1 MDTFAADLVYAV
13 RMLRKNPG
21 FAAIAIAALAL
32 GIGANTAI
40 FTVVDSVLLKP
51 LPYSRPDRIVKVHRQ
66 YPNGHGDS
74 VSIPKYFVWT
84 HSHVFEAITLY
95 GQSGPGMNL
104 GSEDRHEQV
113 KVLSVSHG
121 FFPVFGVSPMQGR
134 VFTPAEDV
142 PNGPALAVMS
152 FNLWQRRF
160 NADPAMVGRAI
171 PLNGVPHTVIGIL
184 PKGFASDPPADL
196 WIPMRADPYST
207 NQGHYLAVAARL
219 KPGVT
224 LGQARADMKIVGE
237 EFRRAYPTW
246 MDKTES
252 AGVTPMQEAVVGEIR
267 TALLVLLGAVVFV
280 LLIACA
286 NVANLLLA
294 RAAVRQ
300 REMAVRAA
308 VGASR
313 WRVLRQLLT
322 ESVLLAGIG
331 GVVGFALGSWGVRA
345 LLLLVP
351 GNIPRMTAADGVSTV
366 VPPLDWRVAT
376 FTIGIALLTGILF
389 GLLPAWH
396 ISKTDLASSLKE
408 GGGRSGTGRRQN
420 LARSI
425 LVIAEIALALVLLV
439 GAALMI
445 RTFKGLSA
453 VNPGIDTHHILT
465 METSMS
471 SGAYSTTAKASGFSK
486 QVVDRIE
493 GLPGVEAATMT
504 VMLPAAGSGGIDLPF
519 NIVGKTPAKGD
530 QYNGDEQYRWVSPHY
545 FQVFRIPLLRGRV
558 FRETDTANSLPVV
571 VINEKMAKQYWPKED
586 PVGQVI
592 VIGKGLGP
600 QFDDRPR
607 QIAGVVATTHETGL
621 ANGPQGVMYLPQSQ
635 IPEGLT
641 TLANSVL
648 PTAWAVRTAGDPM
661 GMRAAIEHEFHT
673 VDSMITVTN
682 QKTMEQVLAKS
693 MARQSFNM
701 LLLSIFAAIALLL
714 AAIGIYGLMS
724 YSVEQR
730 VQEIG
735 IRMALGS
742 SRGQMVRLVM
752 GQGMRLAGT
761 GVALGLALAYGV
773 TKVLSSLLFGVKAGD
788 LATFAVV
795 AAMLTAVALLASYVP
810 ARRAASTDPSRALR
824 V

>member
-1 MDTFAADLVYAV
+1 
-13 RMLRKNPG
+13 
-21 FAAIAIAALAL
+21 
-32 GIGANTAI
+32 
-40 FTVVDSVLLKP
+40 
-51 LPYSRPDRIVKVHRQ
+51 
-66 YPNGHGDS
+66 
-74 VSIPKYFVWT
+74 
-84 HSHVFEAITLY
+84 
-95 GQSGPGMNL
+95 
-104 GSEDRHEQV
+104 
-113 KVLSVSHG
+113 
-121 FFPVFGVSPMQGR
+121 
-134 VFTPAEDV
+134 
-142 PNGPALAVMS
+142 
-152 FNLWQRRF
+152 
-160 NADPAMVGRAI
+160 
-171 PLNGVPHTVIGIL
+171 
-184 PKGFASDPPADL
+184 
-196 WIPMRADPYST
+196 
-207 NQGHYLAVAARL
+207 
-219 KPGVT
+219 
-224 LGQARADMKIVGE
+224 
-237 EFRRAYPTW
+237 
-246 MDKTES
+246 
-252 AGVTPMQEAVVGEIR
+252 
-267 TALLVLLGAVVFV
+267 V

-331 GVVGFALGSWGVRA
+331 GVFGFALGSWGVRA

-351 GNIPRMTAADGVSTV
+351 GDIPRMRAADGISTV
-366 VPPLDWRVAT
+366 APPLDWRVAA

-389 GLLPAWH
+389 GLLPAVH
-396 ISKTDLASSLKE
+396 ISNPDLASSLKE

-420 LARSI
+420 LARGF

-453 VNPGIDTHHILT
+453 VDPGIDTHHILT

-471 SGAYSTTAKASGFSK
+471 SGTYSTTAKASGFSK
-486 QVVDRIE
+486 QIVDRIE

-504 VMLPAAGSGGIDLPF
+504 VMLPAAGNGGIDLPF
-519 NIVGKTPAKGD
+519 NIVGKTPAKGE
-530 QYNGDEQYRWVSPHY
+530 YNGDEQYRWGSPHY
-545 FQVFRIPLLRGRV
+545 FQVFRIALLRGRV
-558 FRETDTANSLPVV
+558 FRETDTGNSLPVV
-571 VINEKMAKQYWPKED
+571 VINDKMAKEYWPKED
-586 PVGQVI
+586 PIGQVI

-607 QIAGVVATTHETGL
+607 QIVGVVATTHETGL
-621 ANGPQGVMYLPQSQ
+621 ADSAQGVMYLPQSQ
-635 IPEGLT
+635 LPEGLT
-641 TLANSVL
+641 TLANSVI

-661 GMRAAIEHEFHT
+661 GLRAAIDHEFGAA
-673 VDSMITVTN
+673 DSMITVTK
-682 QKTMEQVLAKS
+682 QKTMEQVMAKS
-693 MARQSFNM
+693 LARQAFNM

-752 GQGMRLAGT
+752 GQGMKLAGI

-773 TKVLSSLLFGVKAGD
+773 TKVLGSLLFGVKAAD

-795 AAMLTAVALLASYVP
+795 SVVFTVVALLASYVP

>member
-1 MDTFAADLVYAV
+1 M
-13 RMLRKNPG
+13 
-21 FAAIAIAALAL
+21 
-32 GIGANTAI
+32 
-40 FTVVDSVLLKP
+40 
-51 LPYSRPDRIVKVHRQ
+51 
-66 YPNGHGDS
+66 
-74 VSIPKYFVWT
+74 VWT
-84 HSHVFEAITLY
+84 HNQVFAAMALY
-95 GQSGPGMNL
+95 GQSSPGMNL

-113 KVLSVSHG
+113 KVLGVSHG
-121 FFPVFGVSPMQGR
+121 FFQVYGVSPIRGR
-134 VFTPAEDV
+134 VFTAAEDV

-160 NADPAMVGRAI
+160 NSDPAMLGRAI
-171 PLNGVPHTVIGIL
+171 PLNGVPYTVIGIL
-184 PKGFASDPPADL
+184 PKGVESDPPADL
-196 WIPMRADPYST
+196 WVPMQADPNST

-224 LGQARADMKIVGE
+224 LEQARAAMRIVGE
-237 EFRRAYPTW
+237 EFRRAYPKW

-252 AGVTPMQEAVVGEIR
+252 VGVTPMQEAMVGEIR

-313 WRVLRQLLT
+313 GRVLRQLLT

-331 GVVGFALGSWGVRA
+331 GAFGFGLGSWGVRV
-345 LLLLVP
+345 LLSLVP
-351 GNIPRMTAADGVSTV
+351 GNIPRLTAADGISTV
-366 VPPLDWRVAT
+366 VPPLDWRVAV

-389 GLLPAWH
+389 GLLPAIH
-396 ISKTDLASSLKE
+396 VSNPDLASSLKE
-408 GGGRSGTGRRQN
+408 GGGRPGTGRRQN
-420 LARSI
+420 LARSV
-425 LVIAEIALALVLLV
+425 LVVAEIALALVLLV

-453 VNPGIDTHHILT
+453 VNPGIDTHGILT
-465 METSMS
+465 MEASMS
-471 SGAYSTTAKASGFSK
+471 SGSYSTTAKASAFSK

-504 VMLPAAGSGGIDLPF
+504 VMLPAAGNGGIDLPF

-545 FQVFRIPLLRGRV
+545 FRVFRIPLLRGRV
-558 FRETDTANSLPVV
+558 FRETDTGNSLPVV
-571 VINEKMAKQYWPKED
+571 IINDKMAKQYWPKED

-592 VIGKGLGP
+592 VIGRGLGP
-600 QFDDRPR
+600 QFDDPPR
-607 QIAGVVATTHETGL
+607 QIVGVVATTHETGL
-621 ANGPQGVMYLPQSQ
+621 ANGARSVMYLPQNQ

-641 TLANSVL
+641 ALANSVI
-648 PTAWAVRTAGDPM
+648 PTAWAVRTARDPM
-661 GMRAAIEHEFHT
+661 GLRGAIEREFRA
-673 VDSMITVTN
+673 VDSMITVSSE
-682 QKTMEQVLAKS
+682 KTMEQVLAQS
-693 MARQSFNM
+693 MARQNFNM
-701 LLLSIFAAIALLL
+701 FLLSIFAGIALLL

-730 VQEIG
+730 LQEIG

-742 SRGQMVRLVM
+742 SRGQMVRLFM
-752 GQGMRLAGT
+752 SQGMKLAGT

-788 LATFAVV
+788 LGTSAVV
-795 AAMLTAVALLASYVP
+795 AVVLTVVALFASYVP

>member
-1 MDTFAADLVYAV
+1 
-13 RMLRKNPG
+13 
-21 FAAIAIAALAL
+21 
-32 GIGANTAI
+32 
-40 FTVVDSVLLKP
+40 
-51 LPYSRPDRIVKVHRQ
+51 
-66 YPNGHGDS
+66 
-74 VSIPKYFVWT
+74 
-84 HSHVFEAITLY
+84 
-95 GQSGPGMNL
+95 
-104 GSEDRHEQV
+104 
-113 KVLSVSHG
+113 
-121 FFPVFGVSPMQGR
+121 MQ
-134 VFTPAEDV
+134 D
-142 PNGPALAVMS
+142 
-152 FNLWQRRF
+152 
-160 NADPAMVGRAI
+160 
-171 PLNGVPHTVIGIL
+171 
-184 PKGFASDPPADL
+184 
-196 WIPMRADPYST
+196 
-207 NQGHYLAVAARL
+207 AVA
-219 KPGVT
+219 
-224 LGQARADMKIVGE
+224 
-237 EFRRAYPTW
+237 
-246 MDKTES
+246 
-252 AGVTPMQEAVVGEIR
+252 GEIR
-267 TALLVLLGAVVFV
+267 TALLVLLGAVAFV

-331 GVVGFALGSWGVRA
+331 GVFGFALGSWGVRA

-351 GNIPRMTAADGVSTV
+351 GDIPRLTAADGISTV
-366 VPPLDWRVAT
+366 VPPLDWRVAL

-389 GLLPAWH
+389 GLLPAVH
-396 ISKTDLASSLKE
+396 ISNPDLASSLKE

-453 VNPGIDTHHILT
+453 VNPGIDPHHILT

-471 SGAYSTTAKASGFSK
+471 SGSYSTTAKASGFSR
-486 QVVDRIE
+486 QMVDRIE

-504 VMLPAAGSGGIDLPF
+504 VMLPAVGGGIDLPF
-519 NIVGKTPAKGD
+519 NIVGKTPPKGD
-530 QYNGDEQYRWVSPHY
+530 QYNGDEQYRWGSPHY

-558 FRETDTANSLPVV
+558 FRETDTGNSLPVV
-571 VINEKMAKQYWPKED
+571 IVNDKMAKQYWPKED
-586 PVGQVI
+586 PIGQVI

-607 QIAGVVATTHETGL
+607 QIVGVVATTHETGL
-621 ANGPQGVMYLPQSQ
+621 ADSAQGVMYLPQSQ
-635 IPEGLT
+635 LPEGLT
-641 TLANSVL
+641 TLANSVI
-648 PTAWAVRTAGDPM
+648 PTAWAVRTVGDPM
-661 GMRAAIEHEFHT
+661 GLRAATEHEFSAA
-673 VDSMITVTN
+673 DSTITVTK

-693 MARQSFNM
+693 LARQSFNM

-752 GQGMRLAGT
+752 GQGMKLAGA

-773 TKVLSSLLFGVKAGD
+773 TKLLSSLLFGVKAAD
-788 LATFAVV
+788 LATFAAV
-795 AAMLTAVALLASYVP
+795 AAVLTVVALLASYVP

>member
-1 MDTFAADLVYAV
+1 MGTLAADLVYAV

-21 FAAIAIAALAL
+21 FASIAIAALAL

-51 LPYSRPDRIVKVHRQ
+51 LPYSQPDSIVKVHRQ
-66 YPNGHGDS
+66 FPNGRGDS
-74 VSIPKYFVWT
+74 TSIPKYMVWT
-84 HSHVFEAITLY
+84 HNQVFAAMALY

-104 GSEDRHEQV
+104 GSDGRHEQV

-121 FFPVFGVSPMQGR
+121 FFQVFGASPIQGR
-134 VFTPAEDV
+134 VFTPGEDV
-142 PNGPALAVMS
+142 PNGPDLAVMS
-152 FNLWQRRF
+152 FHFWQRRF
-160 NADPAMVGRAI
+160 NGDPALVGRAI
-171 PLNGVPHTVIGIL
+171 LLNGVPYTVIGIL
-184 PKGFASDPPADL
+184 PKGFESDPAADL
-196 WIPMRADPYST
+196 WLPMRADPYST
-207 NQGHYLAVAARL
+207 NQGNYLAVAARL

-224 LGQARADMKIVGE
+224 LWQARAAMKIVGE
-237 EFRRAYPTW
+237 EFRRANPKW
-246 MDKTES
+246 MDKAETV
-252 AGVTPMQEAVVGEIR
+252 GVTPMQEAVVGEIR
-267 TALLVLLGAVVFV
+267 TTLLVLLGAVAFV

-331 GVVGFALGSWGVRA
+331 GAFGFGLGSWGVRA

-351 GNIPRMTAADGVSTV
+351 VDIPRMAAADGISTV
-366 VPPLDWRVAT
+366 TPPLDWRVAT

-389 GLLPAWH
+389 GLLPAFH
-396 ISKTDLASSLKE
+396 ISNLDLASSLKE

-425 LVIAEIALALVLLV
+425 LVIAEISLALVLLV

-471 SGAYSTTAKASGFSK
+471 GSSYSTTTKVYGFSK

-493 GLPGVEAATMT
+493 GLPGVEAASMT
-504 VMLPAAGSGGIDLPF
+504 VMLPAVGNGGIDLPF
-519 NIVGKTPAKGD
+519 NIVGKAPGKGD
-530 QYNGDEQYRWVSPHY
+530 QYNGEEQYRWGSPHY

-558 FRETDTANSLPVV
+558 FRETDTGNSLPVV
-571 VINEKMAKQYWPKED
+571 IINEKMAKQYWPKED

-592 VIGKGLGP
+592 IIGRGLGP

-607 QIAGVVATTHETGL
+607 QIIGVVATTHETGL
-621 ANGPQGVMYLPQSQ
+621 ANGAQGVMYLPQSQ
-635 IPEGLT
+635 IPDGLT
-641 TLANSVL
+641 SLANSVI
-648 PTAWAVRTAGDPM
+648 PMAWAVRTVGDPM
-661 GMRAAIEHEFHT
+661 GLRAAVEHEFRT
-673 VDSMITVTN
+673 VDSLITVSN
-682 QKTMEQVLAKS
+682 QKTMEQVLVKS
-693 MARQSFNM
+693 MARQTFNM
-701 LLLSIFAAIALLL
+701 LLLSIFAGVALLL
-714 AAIGIYGLMS
+714 AAIGIYGMMS

-773 TKVLSSLLFGVKAGD
+773 TKLLSSLLFGVKPGD
-788 LATFAVV
+788 FATFAVV
-795 AAMLTAVALLASYVP
+795 AAVLTVVALLASYVP
-810 ARRAASTDPSRALR
+810 ARRAASIDPSRALH

>member
-1 MDTFAADLVYAV
+1 MGTFAADLIYAV

-21 FAAIAIAALAL
+21 FTAIATAALAL

-51 LPYSRPDRIVKVHRQ
+51 LPYFQPDRIVKVQRQ
-66 YPNGHGDS
+66 YPNDRENS
-74 VSIPKYFVWT
+74 ISIPKYMIWT
-84 HSHVFEAITLY
+84 HNQVFAAMALY

-104 GSEDRHEQV
+104 GGNDRHEQV

-121 FFPVFGVSPMQGR
+121 FFQVFGVAPIQGR

-160 NADPAMVGRAI
+160 NGDPAMVGRAI
-171 PLNGVPHTVIGIL
+171 PLNGVPYTVIGIL
-184 PKGFASDPPADL
+184 PKSFESDPPADL
-196 WIPMRADPYST
+196 WLPVQADPNSA
-207 NQGHYLAVAARL
+207 NQGHYLWVAARL

-224 LGQARADMKIVGE
+224 LGQAGAAMRIVGE
-237 EFRRAYPTW
+237 EFRRAYPKW
-246 MDKTES
+246 MDKNES
-252 AGVTPMQEAVVGEIR
+252 VGITPMQEAVVGEIK
-267 TALLVLLGAVVFV
+267 TALLVLLGAVAFV

-322 ESVLLAGIG
+322 ESALLAGLGGVLGLLLGTWGVHVLLA
-331 GVVGFALGSWGVRA
+331 
-345 LLLLVP
+345 LVP
-351 GNIPRMTAADGVSTV
+351 GNIPRLTAADGVSPV
-366 VPPLDWRVAT
+366 VPPLDWRVAA
-376 FTIGIALLTGILF
+376 FTMGIALVTGVLF
-389 GLLPAWH
+389 GLLPALH
-396 ISKTDLASSLKE
+396 TSNPDLASCLKE
-408 GGGRSGTGRRQN
+408 GGGRSGTGRRQG
-420 LARSI
+420 LARNI
-425 LVIAEIALALVLLV
+425 LVVAEIALALVLLV

-445 RTFKGLSA
+445 RTFQGLSA
-453 VNPGIDTHHILT
+453 VNPGIDPHHLLT

-471 SGAYSTTAKASGFSK
+471 SGSYSTTAKACGFSK
-486 QVVDRIE
+486 QVIDRIE

-504 VMLPAAGSGGIDLPF
+504 PLLPASGNGGIDLPF
-519 NIVGKTPAKGD
+519 NIAGKTPPNGN
-530 QYNGDEQYRWVSPHY
+530 QYAGDEQYRWISPHY

-558 FRETDTANSLPVV
+558 FRETDTGNALPVV
-571 VINEKMAKQYWPKED
+571 IINEKMAKKYWPKED
-586 PVGQVI
+586 PLGQVI

-600 QFDDRPR
+600 QFDDAPR
-607 QIAGVVATTHETGL
+607 QIVGVVATTRERGL
-621 ANGPQGVMYLPQSQ
+621 ARGEEGVMYLPQSQ
-635 IPEGLT
+635 LPDAVTALVNGAIPL
-641 TLANSVL
+641 S
-648 PTAWAVRTAGDPM
+648 WAVRTAGEPM
-661 GMRAAIEHEFHT
+661 GSRSAVEREFGA
-673 VDSMITVTN
+673 VDSMITVS
-682 QKTMEQVLAKS
+682 KERPMEQVLAQS
-693 MARQSFNM
+693 MARQRFNM
-701 LLLSIFAAIALLL
+701 LLLSVFAAIALLL

-742 SRGQMVRLVM
+742 SRGQMVGLVM
-752 GQGMRLAGT
+752 GQGMKLAGA
-761 GVALGLALAYGV
+761 GIALGLALAYAV

-788 LATFAVV
+788 VGTF
-795 AAMLTAVALLASYVP
+795 TAVALVLTGAALLASYVP

>member
-51 LPYSRPDRIVKVHRQ
+51 LPYSGPDRIVKVHRQ

-74 VSIPKYFVWT
+74 VSVTKYIVWT
-84 HSHVFEAITLY
+84 HSQVFAAMTLY
-95 GQSGPGMNL
+95 GQSSPGVNL

-113 KVLSVSHG
+113 KILSVSHG
-121 FFPVFGVSPMQGR
+121 FFQVFGVSPMQGR

-184 PKGFASDPPADL
+184 PKGFASDPPAEL

-219 KPGVT
+219 KPGAT

-252 AGVTPMQEAVVGEIR
+252 VGVTPMQEAVVGEIR

-331 GVVGFALGSWGVRA
+331 GVFGFALGSWGVRA

-351 GNIPRMTAADGVSTV
+351 GDIPRMTAADGISTV

-376 FTIGIALLTGILF
+376 FTIGIALLTGLLF

-504 VMLPAAGSGGIDLPF
+504 VMLPAAGNGGIDLPF
-519 NIVGKTPAKGD
+519 NIVGKTPAKGG

-571 VINEKMAKQYWPKED
+571 VINDKMAKQYWPKED

-621 ANGPQGVMYLPQSQ
+621 ANGPQGVMYLTQSQ

-641 TLANSVL
+641 TLANSVI

-661 GMRAAIEHEFHT
+661 GMRAAIEHEFHAA
-673 VDSMITVTN
+673 DSMITVTN

-701 LLLSIFAAIALLL
+701 LLLSIFAGIALLL

-788 LATFAVV
+788 LATFALV
-795 AAMLTAVALLASYVP
+795 AAMLTLVALLASYVP